1 MSWNRVRVVVVS
13 LAGLGVLALGCGGSS
28 SSKATDPVALCNQTC
43 DKVSSLC
50 AAGLPTA
57 QVEAGVALCK
67 TQCQTQAGSAAA
79 ACSNSAAILAA
90 YQQCLT
96 KNTCAELT
104 SCADAAP
111 ECVGSGAGG
120 GAGGARGTGGTGS
133 GGSTGAASGGASG
146 ASGGVS
152 GSGGVGNGG
161 SAGAGGAGLPGL
173 DGGIPGFDGSIPG
186 FDGGFS
192 LDGLTVAGTCADLLA
207 CCNALADATSKAD
220 CLSAYNTAKP
230 FGDTVCGAAYSG
242 LKQGGTCQ

>member
-1 MSWNRVRVVVVS
+1 MSSNRVRIVVVS
-13 LAGLGVLALGCGGSS
+13 LAGLCLSAFGCGGSS
-28 SSKATDPVALCNQTC
+28 KPTDPVALCNQTC

-50 AAGLPTA
+50 AADAAAA
-57 QVEAGVALCK
+57 QVQVVSAACK
-67 TQCQTQAGSAAA
+67 AQCQTQASSAAA
-79 ACSNSAAILAA
+79 ACSNSAAILSA

-104 SCADAAP
+104 SCAEAAP
-111 ECVGSGAGG
+111 QCVGAGG
-120 GAGGARGTGGTGS
+120 GSGGAKGTGGGTGS
-133 GGSTGAASGGASG
+133 GGSTGSGSGGASG
-146 ASGGVS
+146 ASGGDS
-152 GSGGVGNGG
+152 GSGGVGTGG
-161 SAGAGGAGLPGL
+161 SAGTGGAGLIGL
-173 DGGIPGFDGSIPG
+173 DGGIPGFDGAIPG
-186 FDGGFS
+186 FDGSFS